1 MKYKNSLYFLM
12 NTVSLLLLYT
22 YEMKIIITCY
32 QISFEIF
39 MLSILHI
46 LYMDSHVRKYIIWYF
61 NNKSNSEVIIWNFIQ
76 IIYLYL
82 SQYCKQ
88 DLSTWTVTWKNYD
101 SILLNLRNENDNYHI
116 NEWLIYVFTIIDSD
130 YSNKISHSSFELLY
144 LYCVYFIHI
153 FTSNI
158 YEISHTYI

>member
-1 MKYKNSLYFLM
+1 M

-46 LYMDSHVRKYIIWYF
+46 LYMDPHVSKYIIYYF

-82 SQYCKQ
+82 SQYCNQ
-88 DLSTWTVTWKNYD
+88 DLHTWTITWKVYN
-101 SILLNLRNENDNYHI
+101 SILLNLRNENDNYQI
-116 NEWLIYVFTIIDSD
+116 KEWLTYVPTIIDSD
-130 YSNKISHSSFELLY
+130 YANKISHSSFELLY
-144 LYCVYFIHI
+144 LIDDFFFQIKCR
-153 FTSNI
+153 
-158 YEISHTYI
+158 